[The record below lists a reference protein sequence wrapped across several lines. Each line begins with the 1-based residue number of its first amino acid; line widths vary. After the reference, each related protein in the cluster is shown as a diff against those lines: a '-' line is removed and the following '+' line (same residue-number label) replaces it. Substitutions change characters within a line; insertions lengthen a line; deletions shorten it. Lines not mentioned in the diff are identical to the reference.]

1 MQIFQGSVLYEP
13 EHILKFSNLHY
24 FTFNW
29 KLSIFFYFSK
39 IFCDFP
45 KDPNLMK

>member
-13 EHILKFSNLHY
+13 EHILKFS
-24 FTFNW
+24 
-29 KLSIFFYFSK
+29 K